1 MGQKLLLYVPRN
13 WVAFFLMTALSGVIP
28 FEALAET
35 SASFPP
41 SVNENYVKT
50 VLPILRQS
58 CFACHGP
65 KPQSLDLIQ
74 DPDLRK
80 KGKKV
85 IDSAQAMLQME
96 ERFPFSGDDNPKQDL
111 KDMSK
116 SLKKGW
122 MPPEEQKKFKLGI
135 PLNDADK
142 RIILNWVEKSMK
154 TLEAK

>member
-1 MGQKLLLYVPRN
+1 MGRKLSLKIPRN
-13 WVAFFLMTALSGVIP
+13 WVAFFLMAVLGGAVP
-28 FEALAET
+28 FGALAGT
-35 SASFPP
+35 PGGFPP

-74 DPDLRK
+74 DPNLMK
-80 KGKKV
+80 KGKKA

-122 MPPEEQKKFKLGI
+122 MPPEEQKEFKLGV

-142 RIILNWVEKSMK
+142 KIVLDWVEKSMK